1 MVTLQNAMLLLGLLG
16 GMSQGPSLAIRDP
29 RALMKISD
37 YVEFR
42 NAAADLRTLSE
53 VRKIMLVDAL
63 RDMLADNR
71 KVRLDGYAFQ
81 AGQPD
86 LRVVAGRA
94 EWFID
99 QIVLLP
105 REAENSMRH
114 MDERIDMWKASA
126 ASLRTTTPDQIE
138 MLKTKYRGKIR
149 NGIFRKAFESIQ
161 NFEKFLEDWFPYGKS
176 VKDME
181 GILGIKLPIEGDEAV
196 LHMQSGI
203 GGTEFRFVHNNGT
216 IRVVKQT
223 PLL

>member
-1 MVTLQNAMLLLGLLG
+1 
-16 GMSQGPSLAIRDP
+16 
-29 RALMKISD
+29 
-37 YVEFR
+37 
-42 NAAADLRTLSE
+42 
-53 VRKIMLVDAL
+53 
-63 RDMLADNR
+63 
-71 KVRLDGYAFQ
+71 
-81 AGQPD
+81 
-86 LRVVAGRA
+86 
-94 EWFID
+94 
-99 QIVLLP
+99 
-105 REAENSMRH
+105 
-114 MDERIDMWKASA
+114 MWKASA